1 MARSLSLVSKFSLAL
16 LLLPFATGCAD
27 NSTNGSFVAAVR
39 VDPCEPAVVGLDP
52 DATAEQEAGVRA
64 AIELWNRGAGARLSL
79 ARGPTQTVNDV
90 PAVMHDGAAA
100 PTPGS
105 TVLPIR
111 FRRAAAPSHGYFNPN
126 TGEIL
131 INLDLT
137 SQPMVVAI
145 AHEVGHAFGLIHVSG
160 RPSVMTSGNLS
171 VTPTEGDVA
180 ELVKLWGACP
190 AADQPPS
197 P

>member
-1 MARSLSLVSKFSLAL
+1 LSLVSKFTLAL
-16 LLLPFATGCAD
+16 LLLPFAAGCAD
-27 NSTNGSFVAAVR
+27 DSTGAFEAAVR
-39 VDPCEPAVVGLDP
+39 VDPCEPAVLALDP
-52 DATAEQEAGVRA
+52 DATAEQETGVRA
-64 AIELWNRGAGARLSL
+64 AMELWNRGAAARLSL
-79 ARGPTQTVNDV
+79 TRAAPGQVVNDAPDASSV
-90 PAVMHDGAAA
+90 SHDGAAA
-100 PTPGS
+100 PSPGS

-111 FRRAAAPSHGYFNPN
+111 FRRAAAPSHGYFNPE

-145 AHEVGHAFGLIHVSG
+145 AHEVGHAFGLVHVSG

-171 VTPTEGDVA
+171 ITPTEGDVA
-180 ELVKLWGACP
+180 ELAKLWGACP
-190 AADQPPS
+190 PAAQPPS